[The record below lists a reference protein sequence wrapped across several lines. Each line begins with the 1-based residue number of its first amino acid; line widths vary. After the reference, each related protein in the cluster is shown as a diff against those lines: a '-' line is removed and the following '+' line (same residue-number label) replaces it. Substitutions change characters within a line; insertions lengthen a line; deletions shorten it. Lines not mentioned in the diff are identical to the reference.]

1 MNIMIGLDGSET
13 AERAME
19 RGLLLFKS
27 VAPTVMLVSV
37 IEEPLDASD
46 MDEQVFDKWRGER
59 QAYLKETAEKVA
71 AQGFEVDVLVAVGD
85 PRRMLRQAIERATPD
100 VLIVGRRGAGGI
112 EELHLG
118 SVSAYLARHAASDIL
133 IIRG

>member
-1 MNIMIGLDGSET
+1 MHIMIGLDGSAS
-13 AERAME
+13 AERALE
-19 RGLLLFKS
+19 RALTLFKG

-46 MDEQVFDKWRGER
+46 MDEQLFDKWRSER
-59 QAYLKETAEKVA
+59 QGYLKETAEKVA
-71 AQGFEVDVLVAVGD
+71 AQGFEVDVLIAVGD

-100 VLIVGRRGAGGI
+100 LVVVGRRGAGGL
-112 EELHLG
+112 EEMRLG
-118 SVSAYLARHAASDIL
+118 SVSAYLARHAASDVL